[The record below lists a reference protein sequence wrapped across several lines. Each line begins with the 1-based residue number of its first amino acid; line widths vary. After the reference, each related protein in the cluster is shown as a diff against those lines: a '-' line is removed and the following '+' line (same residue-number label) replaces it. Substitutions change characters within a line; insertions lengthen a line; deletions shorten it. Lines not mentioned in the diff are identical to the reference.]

1 MKNLL
6 ARRLLVVCISLFA
19 VGACSGKKDQAQI
32 KKLQK
37 ELETLNEE
45 HSTEVDDLNKRCR
58 EKEEMIKAAESKAN
72 ALIQELTNER
82 NQALAEA
89 SNLKREVE
97 RVEEASR
104 TAVPKDASS
113 PANPEFNTANEPAIV
128 GALASITGDK
138 TGGSGFVV
146 AVDGK
151 RHLYTSAQ
159 VLAGNSRV
167 TIATKEGRKLTKF
180 GNLEI
185 AEGNGIVRMEL
196 LEADDVPALELA
208 ADNGSNSATTALT
221 SLGIS
226 AGSVVSGSG
235 NSYSQ
240 TVDAVEID
248 PSMLQGKS
256 GGALV
261 ESANGKVVALIVNQ
275 VAEQEELWADPGVS
289 GEQLFKAFRINRK
302 LVWEPVPVAAFLAES
317 RKISDYNRLTRVT
330 LALAALTPGET
341 GLAGL
346 ETTVEGSH
354 TALSV
359 LTDAKDLPFVVEF
372 LTLHEQLVSKKLRMR
387 SEDLIRRYENMISSA
402 VARINRSDDGFDP
415 TKNSSYHRPLAERS
429 VKWRKNAM
437 DRLLAVGA
445 RGIVTPDA
453 GAIDP
458 RGDVL
463 DTNPNGQNGN

>member
-6 ARRLLVVCISLFA
+6 ARRLLVVCVSLFA
-19 VGACSGKKDQAQI
+19 LGACSGKKDQAQI

-45 HSTEVDDLNKRCR
+45 HSTEVDDLNKRVR
-58 EKEEMIKAAESKAN
+58 EKEEMLIAAESKAS

-82 NQALAEA
+82 NQALADA
-89 SNLKREVE
+89 ANLKREAE
-97 RVEEASR
+97 RAEEALR
-104 TAVPKDASS
+104 AATPKDASS
-113 PANPEFNTANEPAIV
+113 PANPDFNPASEPAIIA
-128 GALASITGDK
+128 ALASITGDK

-146 AVDGK
+146 EVDGK
-151 RHLYTSAQ
+151 RYLYTSAQ

-167 TIATKEGRKLTKF
+167 TIANKEGRKLTKF

-185 AEGNGIVRMEL
+185 AEGTGIVRMEL
-196 LEADDVPALELA
+196 LEAGDLPALQLA
-208 ADNGSNSATTALT
+208 ADHVSTTTTALT

-275 VAEQEELWADPGVS
+275 VAEQEELWADLGVS
-289 GEQLFKAFRINRK
+289 GEQTFKAFRINRK

-317 RKISDYNRLTRVT
+317 RKIGDYNRLTRVA
-330 LALAALTPGET
+330 LALAALTPGESGLVGFET
-341 GLAGL
+341 GI
-346 ETTVEGSH
+346 EGSH

-359 LTDAKDLPFVVEF
+359 LTDTKDLPFVAEF
-372 LTLHEQLVSKKLRMR
+372 LTLHEQLVSKKLRLR
-387 SEDLIRRYENMISSA
+387 IEDLKRRYDNMISSA
-402 VARINRSDDGFDP
+402 VSRINRSDDGFDP

-445 RGIVTPDA
+445 RGIAPAAEGIRPDN
-453 GAIDP
+453 G
-458 RGDVL
+458 VL
-463 DTNPNGQNGN
+463 DTNPNGQNGD